1 MIKIISKLEDNIFSG
16 ILVKKGLTC
25 LCESDF
31 KKLKQDKNFI
41 SFQNKK
47 FIIIEQKKSK
57 ASTPANKTIKAPA
70 DFETM
75 NWKDLQ
81 AYAKSRGIKAKTKAN
96 IIEELK
102 KDKKGE

>member
-1 MIKIISKLEDNIFSG
+1 MIKIISKLEDNIFSS
-16 ILVKKGLTC
+16 ILVKKGLNF

-31 KKLKQDKNFI
+31 KKLELDKNFI

-47 FIIIEQKKSK
+47 LIDIEQKKSK
-57 ASTPANKTIKAPA
+57 VSTPANKTIKAPA

-102 KDKKGE
+102 KGQKGE